1 MKSLEELYKAILN
14 QHVFIDFM
22 KREGL
27 ILMIICPL
35 YYVLRKYNLYL
46 DDLEEQ
52 EYQKEYEEEMKKQK
66 ENGENSEGETDK
78 DDLSD
83 EDKAVTKTE

>member
-66 ENGENSEGETDK
+66 ESGENTDDETDK
-78 DDLSD
+78 DD
-83 EDKAVTKTE
+83 